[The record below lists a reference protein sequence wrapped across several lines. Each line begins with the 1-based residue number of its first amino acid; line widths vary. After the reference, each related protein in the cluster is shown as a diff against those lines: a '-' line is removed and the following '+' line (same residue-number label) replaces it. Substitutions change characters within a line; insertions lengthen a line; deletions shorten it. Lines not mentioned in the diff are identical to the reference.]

1 MGANRSDVL
10 SQLREHYA
18 SSVVEIFYK
27 ADKSINPVLAEMEAS
42 AAEDGMGRKYITPIQ
57 YGTST
62 AAGADFT
69 IAQNKALGTTVGS
82 RALYSRWET
91 DPQEIHGF
99 AVWERKALDAAMS
112 KSSKDMFNVMTTEM
126 DSAILNMRNLWAQ
139 HSTGDGWGS
148 KGQIV
153 AVTSTYFTVSKSH
166 INKFQTG
173 QDLVVCL
180 GSSGQLAQLKNSG
193 ESVRVTGVNPNS
205 CRVYT
210 SIDTTSTAA
219 GRTAWAADD
228 YIFFAADAQDRLSG
242 ATSAQIL
249 PHGLRGWIPGPS
261 VVDSSAWNGVTRN
274 NQWQLA
280 GHEFDCTGLE
290 PEDAFIGAANHMFLY
305 GTKVNRIYCSPF
317 DWTALVAGKDKSKI
331 VQIAVGKYEMGF
343 EGFTVNCLAGSV
355 PVIPDA
361 YIPQGE
367 FYPGAWDDKKCK
379 PRLIYTGD
387 LVNIDNRDGLDFRAS
402 PTSASYIM
410 RLYSFGNIVT
420 PGPGKFCRG
429 HSLSLT

>member
-18 SSVVEIFYK
+18 TSIVEIFYK

-42 AAEDGMGRKYITPIQ
+42 SAADGMGRKYITPIQ
-57 YGTST
+57 YGTNS

-69 IAQNKALGTTVGS
+69 IAQNKALGSSIGS
-82 RALYSRWET
+82 RAQYSRWET

-99 AVWERKALDAAMS
+99 AVWERKALDAAMG
-112 KSSKDMFNVMTTEM
+112 KSSGEMFNVMTTEM

-139 HSTGDGWGS
+139 HSTGDGWGA

-153 AVTSTYFTVSKSH
+153 SATSTYITVSKSY
-166 INKFQTG
+166 INRFQRG
-173 QDLVVCL
+173 QDLSVCL
-180 GSSGQLAQLKNSG
+180 GASGQLAQLKNSG
-193 ESVRVTGVNPNS
+193 ETIAVTGVNPNS
-205 CRVYT
+205 CRVYLA
-210 SIDTTSTAA
+210 SDCTSTAN
-219 GRTAWAADD
+219 GRTAWATND
-228 YIFFAADAQDRLSG
+228 YIFFAADCQDRLSG
-242 ATSAQIL
+242 STTAQIL
-249 PHGLRGWIPGPS
+249 PHGLKGWIAGPS
-261 VVDSSAWNGVTRN
+261 VVDSVAWDGVTRN

-290 PEDAFIGAANHMFLY
+290 PEDAFIGAINNLFMF
-305 GTKVNRIYCSPF
+305 GTKANVLYCSPF
-317 DWTALVAGKDKSKI
+317 DWTALTAGKDKSKI

-343 EGFTVNCLAGSV
+343 TGFSVNTLAGAV
-355 PVIPDA
+355 PVVPDA

-367 FYPGAWDDKKCK
+367 FNTGAFDDQKVK
-379 PRLIYTGD
+379 PKLIYTGD

-402 PTSASYIM
+402 TTSASYIM

-420 PGPGKFCRG
+420 PGPGKFLRG
-429 HSLSLT
+429 YALSLS